1 MGLDVS
7 VADALGVDVGEA
19 PEELVHVQL
28 DEGRRDRLLALA
40 VLPRHLVHRLGDELQ
55 HQVLIECI
63 WECGLGGY
71 FG

>member
-1 MGLDVS
+1 MLRLDVS

-40 VLPRHLVHRLGDELQ
+40 VLPRHLVHRLRDELQ
-55 HQVLIECI
+55 HQVLVS
-63 WECGLGGY
+63 GD
-71 FG
+71 